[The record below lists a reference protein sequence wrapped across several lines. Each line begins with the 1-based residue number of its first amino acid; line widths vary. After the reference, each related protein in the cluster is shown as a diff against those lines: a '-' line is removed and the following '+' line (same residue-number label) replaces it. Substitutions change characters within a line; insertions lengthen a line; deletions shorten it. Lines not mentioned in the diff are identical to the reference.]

1 MKYNNLQHELD
12 QEATIWSKLENQY
25 YLWGAAG
32 KGTTFIRRYH
42 NKLSIK
48 AVADRDSN
56 KQGKKLLGV
65 PIISPEELNMPD
77 AKIII
82 CTEAYQEVSKY
93 LKELGLRE
101 NIDYIDYKR
110 FATIYDWYVEGKVYI
125 NRVDISV
132 TNRCTL
138 NCEGCNMLMSY
149 YCNPQ
154 DRKLDEIKRD
164 LDAFFEWV
172 DTVEDMN
179 LLGGEPLLY
188 PELVEVLQYIQNNYR
203 DKIVDIYMF
212 TNGMCKKLWSRI
224 YCDKKCIGLFSIR
237 H

>member
-101 NIDYIDYKR
+101 I
-110 FATIYDWYVEGKVYI
+110 
-125 NRVDISV
+125 
-132 TNRCTL
+132 
-138 NCEGCNMLMSY
+138 
-149 YCNPQ
+149 
-154 DRKLDEIKRD
+154 
-164 LDAFFEWV
+164 
-172 DTVEDMN
+172 
-179 LLGGEPLLY
+179 
-188 PELVEVLQYIQNNYR
+188 
-203 DKIVDIYMF
+203 
-212 TNGMCKKLWSRI
+212 
-224 YCDKKCIGLFSIR
+224 
-237 H
+237 

>member
-1 MKYNNLQHELD
+1 MKYEHLHHELD
-12 QEATIWSKLENQY
+12 QEAVIWINSENQY

-32 KGTTFIRRYH
+32 KGTTFTCRYE
-42 NKLSIK
+42 NKISIK
-48 AVADRDSN
+48 AAVDKDNN
-56 KQGKKLLGV
+56 KQGQSLLGIK
-65 PIISPEELNMPD
+65 IILPKTLKLSGE
-77 AKIII
+77 KVII
-82 CTEAYQEVSKY
+82 CTEAYREVAKY
-93 LKELGLRE
+93 LENLGLQE

-172 DTVEDMN
+172 DIVEDMIFWAEN
-179 LLGGEPLLY
+179 L
-188 PELVEVLQYIQNNYR
+188 
-203 DKIVDIYMF
+203 
-212 TNGMCKKLWSRI
+212 
-224 YCDKKCIGLFSIR
+224 YCIR
-237 H
+237 NWWRYCNIFRTTTEIK